1 MTETSAPRYEWS
13 QRVQAAADLFNDGSY
28 PEQPLDALLVQS
40 GEAGEVVQVGCH
52 TDSGTIV
59 YMVEFALNRIVGCFE
74 QELEPWQSNGG
85 AQ

>member
-1 MTETSAPRYEWS
+1 
-13 QRVQAAADLFNDGSY
+13 
-28 PEQPLDALLVQS
+28 
-40 GEAGEVVQVGCH
+40 VQVGCH